1 MCCSMNAGSTTCS
14 CVDSLPTSISARHAM
29 SVLPNAANQKAT
41 SLSPITGA
49 LTRIHPSFYDKLGV
63 SLVLANSANG
73 LEALS
78 QCSLTM
84 EKSSYNQAVT
94 ANPALVRN
102 ARRPEQADIFMRS
115 FQEKGIQCLPTILS
129 RMKPSLLIRIIRKA
143 RRMFARKPITYH
155 RVANMLGRRPIATH
169 IRAYRI
175 SRISLL
181 QGLHGKRYIEK
192 HKAETQNPY

>member
-1 MCCSMNAGSTTCS
+1 MRGFLADLYLRPS
-14 CVDSLPTSISARHAM
+14 CHECPAKCGKSKSD
-29 SVLPNAANQKAT
+29 
-41 SLSPITGA
+41 ITLADYWGII
-49 LTRIHPSFYDKLGV
+49 RIHPSFYDKLGV

-73 LEALS
+73 LEALES
-78 QCSLTM
+78 MFTLQW
-84 EKSSYNQAVT
+84 K
-94 ANPALVRN
+94 NPVITRQSRQIQPWCATPGV
-102 ARRPEQADIFMRS
+102 EQADIFMRS

-143 RRMFARKPITYH
+143 RRMFAWKPITYH